1 MTATGKAAVFF
12 GPGKPFEIR
21 SYPLPDPEPG
31 AILVRVRRANVG
43 GSDLHFWR
51 GDAPLTLHPDG
62 WIMGHE
68 MTGAVARLGP
78 GVTTDSLGRPLKE
91 GDRVAYCYFF
101 PCGRCYAC
109 LHGQRAACPSKV
121 GRAAPPTE
129 FPGFVGAFAEYFYLR
144 PGGYVFR
151 VPEELDDE
159 LVAPVNCALSQ
170 VIFGLHQAG
179 LRFGDQVVIQG
190 AGGLG
195 VQATVVA
202 REMGASQVI
211 VVDQVAARLELA
223 RAFGADRTLDLREVP
238 DRKERARLVRAWTDG
253 RGADVVCDL
262 VGLPQVIPEGLEM
275 LRYGGTYLEI
285 GCISRGRTVELDPST
300 LVWGSKR
307 IVGVVMYDPWVIP
320 RALEFLLRCREKHPF
335 RRLVSHTFPLEA
347 IDEAFRQAEW
357 YNREVSATAITRAAV
372 VP

>member
-1 MTATGKAAVFF
+1 MSTTGKAAVFF

-21 SYPLPDPEPG
+21 SFPLPDPEPG
-31 AILVRVRRANVG
+31 AVLIRVRLANVC

-51 GDAPLTLHPDG
+51 GDAPVALPPEG

-68 MTGAVARLGP
+68 MTGTVARLGP
-78 GVTTDSLGRPLKE
+78 GVRTDSLGRPLKE
-91 GDRVAYCYFF
+91 GDRVAFCYFF

-109 LHGQRAACPSKV
+109 LHGQRAACPNKV
-121 GRAAPPTE
+121 GRATPPTE

-144 PGGYVFR
+144 PGGYIFA
-151 VPEELDDE
+151 VPDELADE

-179 LRFGDQVVIQG
+179 LRFGDTVVIQG

-195 VQATVVA
+195 IQATAVA
-202 REMGASQVI
+202 REMGASQII
-211 VVDQVAARLELA
+211 VLDQVAGRLALA
-223 RAFGADRTLDLREVP
+223 RAFGADRTLDPAEVP
-238 DRKERARLVRAWTDG
+238 DRKERVKLVRAWTDG
-253 RGADVVCDL
+253 RGADVACDF
-262 VGLPQVIPEGLEM
+262 VGLPQVIPEGLDM

-285 GCISRGRTVELDPST
+285 GCISRGRSVELDPST

-320 RALEFLLRCREKHPF
+320 RAIEFLVRCREKYPF
-335 RRLVSHTFPLEA
+335 HRLVSHTFPLEK

-357 YNREVSATAITRAAV
+357 YNREAAPTTITRAAV
-372 VP
+372 AP